1 MVTTLRHF
9 HLDSNKLTGTIP
21 NEFDKLT
28 GLDSFKVERNF
39 LTGTLPKQ
47 IELLDLPSVGLDKQF
62 CQVCSEGLIPES
74 TTTNFTLKG
83 NFSCT
88 DMFIIHSNNLL
99 DIEDIENDD
108 YYYNNEYLTK
118 DECASFKKECVNCV
132 DETKDLIL
140 S

>member
-1 MVTTLRHF
+1 LLTKLIS
-9 HLDSNKLTGTIP
+9 LELQSNKLTGSLP
-21 NEFDKLT
+21 SEFDKLT
-28 GLDSFKVERNF
+28 ELGSLSIGENF

-47 IELLDLPSVGLDKQF
+47 IQSLDLSSIGFDKQF

-88 DMFIIHSNNLL
+88 DMFNIHNNNNLPT
-99 DIEDIENDD
+99 IDD
-108 YYYNNEYLTK
+108 DDSYSTNEFLTM
-118 DECASFKKECVNCV
+118 DQCVSFKKECVNCV
-132 DETKDLIL
+132 DEKKDLIL